1 MSSTEQGK
9 RWYDSAMQ
17 TVTRSLSQRSLTGMD
32 SEGTQRPPIPM
43 SASFGSIDIPFLN
56 RSSHG
61 KKESLADTVKTLSE
75 ENQRLTETAA
85 KLEDEYVAQIDNST
99 QSFREQKNL
108 LNEQLD
114 LKEKQIMELQERC
127 NNMEALLREKDAGF
141 QELETEAASYRRTM
155 AELEQKSRHLETG
168 LREEKKES
176 VGSDDQ
182 TQEEKEELLALRE
195 QCRHYSS
202 QLAEANSQLAALQ
215 AEAESKDRSRNVE
228 VRDLRVMNESQ
239 QEEIDSLRQHLEQL
253 QSNLS
258 SQKENYENSLKSL
271 EKDLETTKVESSKQV
286 NELLKD
292 VERLEKENQA
302 LKKPKSAFEDDDNE
316 DLMARVETLERE
328 RRMVDD
334 DYQRRIS
341 KLQHSHK
348 LALKELQEELD
359 ARENE
364 LQKLRRERIP
374 SELTEDPRINNMK
387 EEIQKLKTDLLQASR
402 LRYEEE
408 EFSLDRKSMEKEISS
423 LRVKLEEREATIAT
437 LTSTSNTLNKQVVSQ
452 KNELESFRSVNS
464 AAEVA
469 RLKRELEAKT
479 KVEET
484 LTGQFQQLRKQA
496 QSTHEELAHLHAML
510 EQITSEKNRL
520 ERSLDEACV
529 NPDKVAAEH
538 TRRQLQERDDAIANL
553 VKQSIALEKTIREL
567 QDELSFTKKQL
578 VLMQENGPSSL
589 SSQEVSQ
596 LRREAEVFAGQVI
609 ELDEEIDSLKKS
621 LESKDGEINDLK
633 KVIQKLESS
642 SGMRSAAFSSR
653 GAMDL
658 KAELDEL
665 KEANAVQL
673 EEIRLLRRRAREFET
688 QADQVSRA
696 QHEASTIRFEAE
708 QLKDSVATLSKE
720 RDDVLHELSTL
731 KQKYEQDLANME
743 RELHAAKTQQSRSI
757 AELEDELMTRN
768 KALTQQK
775 SGSIDEMEL
784 QGLHEELS
792 TLRRNFASQSASL
805 ESANSTIKEL
815 ESMIAN
821 KSSVET
827 VRYEEEKEEL
837 LAEIE
842 SLHEQL
848 ENAQLELK
856 RVEEQRFIIDDFKAK
871 LESADEAR
879 EASEKSI
886 IDTYERKLSL
896 LKLDK
901 DLTIDKLRSELM
913 VEKEGNTEE
922 LKEFEDRIKEYENE
936 VSELKEELKT
946 QVEERE
952 SKIFSL
958 ESTLEAQEQLLK
970 NMRIEMD
977 HLQSSMDVTAETR
990 RKQADDMQQDLLE
1003 VTSKNAKLEREI
1015 DSLKAQLE
1023 ADRLKYESE
1032 VTSLQDK
1039 IASLESAS
1047 FESHQDDTD
1056 AKMEARLQAVK
1067 ERLEKLSWRN
1077 TSLKEENMELRE
1089 RLFKAEEAANQCA
1102 VQDQEEI
1109 SALKVRIEEQ
1119 TLRIQELETMSIKSR
1134 APSRPRAMF
1143 SPPPA
1148 PPQSTNRSVE
1158 RRPSNRLGG
1167 ILNLGKR
1174 SSSVPRG
1181 TTGEI

>member
-1 MSSTEQGK
+1 
-9 RWYDSAMQ
+9 
-17 TVTRSLSQRSLTGMD
+17 
-32 SEGTQRPPIPM
+32 
-43 SASFGSIDIPFLN
+43 
-56 RSSHG
+56 
-61 KKESLADTVKTLSE
+61 
-75 ENQRLTETAA
+75 
-85 KLEDEYVAQIDNST
+85 
-99 QSFREQKNL
+99 
-108 LNEQLD
+108 
-114 LKEKQIMELQERC
+114 
-127 NNMEALLREKDAGF
+127 
-141 QELETEAASYRRTM
+141 
-155 AELEQKSRHLETG
+155 
-168 LREEKKES
+168 
-176 VGSDDQ
+176 
-182 TQEEKEELLALRE
+182 
-195 QCRHYSS
+195 
-202 QLAEANSQLAALQ
+202 
-215 AEAESKDRSRNVE
+215 
-228 VRDLRVMNESQ
+228 MNESQ

-258 SQKENYENSLKSL
+258 SQKESYESSLKSL
-271 EKDLETTKVESSKQV
+271 EKDLETTKVDSSKQV
-286 NELLKD
+286 TELSKV

-302 LKKPKSAFEDDDNE
+302 LKKPKSAFEEDDNE
-316 DLMARVETLERE
+316 DLMARVESLERE

-341 KLQHSHK
+341 KLEHSHK
-348 LALKELQEELD
+348 LALTELQEELD

-364 LQKLRRERIP
+364 LRKLRRER
-374 SELTEDPRINNMK
+374 STAEVTEDPHINDMK
-387 EEIQKLKTDLLQASR
+387 AEIRKLKNDLLQASR
-402 LRYEEE
+402 MRDEE

-423 LRVKLEEREATIAT
+423 LKLKLEERESRIAS
-437 LTSTSNTLNKQVVSQ
+437 LTSTSNIWNRQIVSQ
-452 KNELESFRSVNS
+452 KNELESLRTINS
-464 AAEVA
+464 AAEVT
-469 RLKRELEAKT
+469 RLKRELEAKA

-578 VLMQENGPSSL
+578 VLMEENRPSSFSL
-589 SSQEVSQ
+589 PEVSQ

-609 ELDEEIDSLKKS
+609 ELDQEIDSLKKS
-621 LESKDGEINDLK
+621 LESKDGEIADLK
-633 KVIQKLESS
+633 KVIQKLEST
-642 SGMRSAAFSSR
+642 SGVRSAAFSSR
-653 GAMDL
+653 DTMDL

-665 KEANAVQL
+665 KEANEVQL
-673 EEIRLLRRRAREFET
+673 EEIRVLRRRAREFET
-688 QADQVSRA
+688 QADQVSKA
-696 QHEASTIRFEAE
+696 QHEASTIRFEAK

-720 RDDVLHELSTL
+720 KDDVLHELNTL
-731 KQKYEQDLANME
+731 KKKYEQDLACME

-757 AELEDELMTRN
+757 AELEDELMIRD
-768 KALTQQK
+768 KALAQQK
-775 SGSIDEMEL
+775 TGNIDEMEL

-827 VRYEEEKEEL
+827 VRYEEEREEL

-848 ENAQLELK
+848 ESAQLELK
-856 RVEEQRFIIDDFKAK
+856 RVEDQRFIIDDFKAK
-871 LESADEAR
+871 LEGADEAR

-901 DLTIDKLRSELM
+901 DVTIDKLRSELM
-913 VEKEGNTEE
+913 VEKEGNTAE
-922 LKEFEDRIKEYENE
+922 LKEFEEKIKEYENE
-936 VSELKEELKT
+936 ISELKEELKT

-952 SKIFSL
+952 SRIFSL

-990 RKQADDMQQDLLE
+990 RKHADDMQQDLLD

-1015 DSLKAQLE
+1015 DSLKAQIE

-1039 IASLESAS
+1039 ISSLESAS

-1056 AKMEARLQAVK
+1056 AKMEARLHAVK

-1089 RLFKAEEAANQCA
+1089 RLFKAEEISNQCA
-1102 VQDQEEI
+1102 LQDQEEI
-1109 SALKVRIEEQ
+1109 AALQARIEEQ
-1119 TLRIQELETMSIKSR
+1119 SLRIQELETISAKSR
-1134 APSRPRAMF
+1134 TPSRPRAMF

-1148 PPQSTNRSVE
+1148 HPQSTNRSAE

-1167 ILNLGKR
+1167 ILSLGKR

-1181 TTGEI
+1181 TTNEI